1 MDLSTAAL
9 YSEGMGL
16 NALLAGAAIG
26 TVWGISDNKKK
37 AQAQGQTQSKA
48 PSGLNASTWYPPEPA
63 QAAQPQGRGT
73 ATRATDPSA
82 GAPRGLA
89 NFSKMQFGGKIR
101 SGVDN
106 LLNGTN
112 AESVKRK

>member
-1 MDLSTAAL
+1 VAAR
-9 YSEGMGL
+9 YTESMIPIVDS
-16 NALLAGAAIG
+16 LLIGGAVG
-26 TVWGISDNKKK
+26 TVWGLHDNKKK
-37 AQAQGQTQSKA
+37 AQEQAQGASTA

>member
-1 MDLSTAAL
+1 MCI
-9 YSEGMGL
+9 

-26 TVWGISDNKKK
+26 TVWGLSDNKKK

-73 ATRATDPSA
+73 ATRSPEPPLGAA

-89 NFSKMQFGGKIR
+89 NLSSGQFKHFFRNSAPGEIGGGK
-101 SGVDN
+101 
-106 LLNGTN
+106 
-112 AESVKRK
+112 